1 MKKNNT
7 AALMPRPTT
16 PPTTP
21 PAIAPVFDPE
31 ELFLLSGVDEA
42 VADDVADEDDDVSVD
57 LGDDVFDVT
66 TVTTDVTIVLLFK
79 TVVSTVALDFELVVG
94 FAESEFVD
102 EVSEELP
109 ESELVPAAEV
119 VAPAFV

>member
-1 MKKNNT
+1 MKKNNP
-7 AALMPRPTT
+7 AAIRPRPTT

-42 VADDVADEDDDVSVD
+42 VADDVAEEDDDVSVD

-66 TVTTDVTIVLLFK
+66 VTTDVTTVLLFK

-109 ESELVPAAEV
+109 ESELVPAVEV

>member
-1 MKKNNT
+1 M
-7 AALMPRPTT
+7 
-16 PPTTP
+16 
-21 PAIAPVFDPE
+21 
-31 ELFLLSGVDEA
+31 LSGVDEA

-66 TVTTDVTIVLLFK
+66 VTTDVTTVLLFK
-79 TVVSTVALDFELVVG
+79 TVVSTVALDFVLVVG

>member
-1 MKKNNT
+1 M
-7 AALMPRPTT
+7 
-16 PPTTP
+16 
-21 PAIAPVFDPE
+21 
-31 ELFLLSGVDEA
+31 LSGVDEA
-42 VADDVADEDDDVSVD
+42 VADDVAEEDDDVSVD

-66 TVTTDVTIVLLFK
+66 VTTDVTTVLLFK
-79 TVVSTVALDFELVVG
+79 TVVSTVALDFVLVVG